1 VQWHLALVVLV
12 TAATFWVLTRHF
24 MGPIKQASREKR
36 RRSGA
41 IGAVAEESLANAT
54 LVQAYNREE
63 AEVERFHEQALGSF
77 EAEMASTRLKVWFAP
92 LLDLVQLG
100 GTFAIVALGTW
111 ELSQGGLSLGG
122 LMVFLTYLTKLYS
135 PIRGLSD
142 LSNSTFQASAAAER
156 IIEFLDQQPAVVER
170 PDAIHLPRSRGL
182 VVFDEVA
189 FSYPGNTQPAISDLS
204 LRVGPGEMVALVGAS
219 GASKSTIAR
228 LLLRF
233 YDPSHGRVLLD
244 GVDLRDLSVRSLR
257 ENVAVLLQE
266 TLIFD
271 GTIHANIAYGRH
283 STTEAEIVQAARD
296 ADAHAFIMAL
306 PDGYQTRIG
315 QKGRRLSG
323 GQRQRIAIARAM
335 IRNAPILLLDEPTT
349 GLDTESG
356 WRILAPLRRLTSG
369 RASIVISHNLLTV
382 RDATCILVL
391 EDGRVVERGTHDEL
405 LGRDGTYARLF
416 RYHQGAEGIAS
427 RRAGLA

>member
-1 VQWHLALVVLV
+1 
-12 TAATFWVLTRHF
+12 

-77 EAEMASTRLKVWFAP
+77 EAEMASTRLKAWFAP

-100 GTFAIVALGTW
+100 GTLAIVALGTW

-122 LMVFLTYLTKLYS
+122 LLVFLTYLTKLYS

-142 LSNSTFQASAAAER
+142 ISNSTFQASAAAER

-219 GASKSTIAR
+219 GAGKSTIAR

-283 STTEAEIVQAARD
+283 SATEAEIVQAARD

-391 EDGRVVERGTHDEL
+391 EDGRVVERGTHAEL
-405 LGRDGTYARLF
+405 LARDGTYARLY
-416 RYHQGAEGIAS
+416 RYHQGEEAVAS
-427 RRAGLA
+427 RRAVLA